1 MDNQENSKIKGE
13 NKQEER
19 GISPTSEKNIKLQAL
34 QISLTAI
41 LVFLTIFSLSD
52 GFGEVPTGNLVLIFG
67 TILILIIL
75 ILSFISESFKS
86 REEREKQTWYTRI
99 DRLSLAR
106 KIYGEFDSPEGKEI
120 LLRELKRLYEKALL
134 ENRESLAEAYKSE
147 IDEIE
152 KDLE

>member
-13 NKQEER
+13 TNREER
-19 GISPTSEKNIKLQAL
+19 GISPTSEKNIKLQVL

-41 LVFLTIFSLSD
+41 LVFLAVFSPSVSFSKLSA
-52 GFGEVPTGNLVLIFG
+52 GNLLLIFG
-67 TILILIIL
+67 VMIVFIIL
-75 ILSFISESFKS
+75 VLSFISESFKS
-86 REEREKQTWYTRI
+86 SEEREKQVWYDRI
-99 DRLSLAR
+99 DGLSLSR
-106 KIYGEFDSPEGKEI
+106 KIWGEIDSPESKKA

-147 IDEIE
+147 INEIE